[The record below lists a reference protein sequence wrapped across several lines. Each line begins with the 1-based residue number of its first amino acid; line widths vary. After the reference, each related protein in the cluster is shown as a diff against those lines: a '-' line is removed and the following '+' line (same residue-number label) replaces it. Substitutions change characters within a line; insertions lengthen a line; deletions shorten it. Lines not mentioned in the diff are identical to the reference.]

1 MTHRFGR
8 GRGDWDWDQ
17 VRALCLREAQRVL
30 GRHAAAEDAA
40 QEAVTRAWRRRAS
53 CQTPDSPEPW
63 IAAIARR
70 EALRLA
76 ARRSDVPL
84 HAAEDAVGVAGGAD
98 ELVQGVDVRRAVATM
113 SDADRRL
120 LLARYWGDLTQPQ
133 AAHLLGIA
141 EGTVKVRLHR
151 ARATLRAALSSP

>member
-1 MTHRFGR
+1 MTHRFR
-8 GRGDWDWDQ
+8 RVRGDWDWDL
-17 VRALCLREAQRVL
+17 VRALCLRETQRVL

-53 CQTPDSPEPW
+53 CQTPDDPGPW

-76 ARRSDVPL
+76 ARRRDAPL
-84 HAAEDAVGVAGGAD
+84 HVAEDAVGGGSAD
-98 ELVQGVDVRRAVATM
+98 ELVQRVDVRRAVATL

-133 AAHLLGIA
+133 AARVLGIA